1 MRTAIKFAP
10 VVVFF
15 SMAIL
20 SCSTTSHRVD
30 LDSDVLSGDTGIN
43 SKDFRT
49 VCEQMARSIIQI
61 PQIANAA
68 SPPRISF
75 VKVRNMTSEP
85 LDKDM
90 FSTKIRTLLLKNS
103 GGKVLF
109 VDRAEG
115 VSSKIEDEREMKRSG
130 ELTASKMGAKSG
142 VDYFLTGEIS
152 SIDKMDGARKAT
164 YTIYSFR
171 LTDAETSDIVWEDNY
186 EVKKAVRFGIYER

>member
-1 MRTAIKFAP
+1 MHAATKLVP
-10 VVVFF
+10 VAALF
-15 SMAIL
+15 SVMVL
-20 SCSTTSHRVD
+20 SCSTTSQRVD
-30 LDSDVLSGDTGIN
+30 LDSDVLSRDTGIN

-75 VKVRNMTSEP
+75 VKIRNMTSEP

-115 VSSKIEDEREMKRSG
+115 VSNKIEDEREMKRSG
-130 ELTASKMGAKSG
+130 ELTASKMGTKSG
-142 VDYFLTGEIS
+142 VDYFLTGDIS
-152 SIDKMDGARKAT
+152 SIDKMDGAQKAT
-164 YTIYSFR
+164 YTIYAFR
-171 LTDAETSDIVWEDNY
+171 LTDAETGDIIWEDNY